1 MYAYHPQFKKKKE
14 KLLAWFL
21 VALGVVLYIT
31 SQYPAAPIPGV
42 LQIVG
47 IGSLAGSILLVS
59 MCILRSYSYE
69 IIEGEEGETRDF
81 VITEHYSRR
90 KTVVCRVG
98 LDEVVAIVPFEES
111 AQQKVKAK
119 KGKEK
124 VYTYTGVL
132 FDEKRYCVQI
142 CTQGEQ
148 IFVIICADEALVKFL
163 TER

>member
-14 KLLAWFL
+14 KMLAWFF
-21 VALGVVLYIT
+21 VALGAVLYIT
-31 SQYPAAPIPGV
+31 SQYPGAPVPGI
-42 LQIVG
+42 LQIIGV
-47 IGSLAGSILLVS
+47 GSLAGSILLVS

-69 IIEGEEGETRDF
+69 IVAGEEEGKLDF

-98 LDEVVAIVPFEES
+98 LDEVVAVVPFEES
-111 AQQKVKAK
+111 AQRKVKVE

-148 IFVIICADEALVKFL
+148 IFVIICADEALLNILSKC
-163 TER
+163 

>member
-31 SQYPAAPIPGV
+31 SQYPGAPIPGV

-69 IIEGEEGETRDF
+69 IVEGEEEGTRDF

-98 LDEVVAIVPFEES
+98 LGDVISVKELDPKWKKEKES
-111 AQQKVKAK
+111 AL
-119 KGKEK
+119 
-124 VYTYTGVL
+124 YTYTGIL
-132 FDEKRYCVQI
+132 FDEKRYLVEMQAHD
-142 CTQGEQ
+142 EHF
-148 IFVIICADEALVKFL
+148 FVIICADEALVKFL

>member
-14 KLLAWFL
+14 KMLAWFL

-31 SQYPAAPIPGV
+31 SQYPGAPIPGV

-69 IIEGEEGETRDF
+69 IVEGEEEGTRDF

-111 AQQKVKAK
+111 AQQKVKAE